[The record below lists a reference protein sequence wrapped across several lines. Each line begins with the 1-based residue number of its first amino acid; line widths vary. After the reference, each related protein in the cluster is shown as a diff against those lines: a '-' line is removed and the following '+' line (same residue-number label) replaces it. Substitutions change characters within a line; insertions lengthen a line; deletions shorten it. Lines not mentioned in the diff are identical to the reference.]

1 MEVILAIIAVA
12 VVAGLVYK
20 FVAIKKV
27 AESNEFPTTRPE
39 AAPYKVEAPKEVPVV
54 STKKVAK
61 LEVVTATKPAKAK
74 PKAPVKK
81 VTTPSMAKPEVAPK
95 KVGKTPAATKPTAT
109 KPAATK
115 APAKPKKAKTDS
127 K

>member
-20 FVAIKKV
+20 FVSIRKDAAV
-27 AESNEFPTTRPE
+27 NEFPTTQPE
-39 AAPYKVEAPKEVPVV
+39 AAPYKVETPKEVPVV

-61 LEVVTATKPAKAK
+61 LEVVSATKLGKAK
-74 PKAPVKK
+74 PKAPAKK
-81 VTTPSMAKPEVAPK
+81 GTTPSMAKPEVATK
-95 KVGKTPAATKPTAT
+95 KVGKTPAATKPTVT
-109 KPAATK
+109 KPVATK
-115 APAKPKKAKTDS
+115 APAKPKKAKTDN

>member
-20 FVAIKKV
+20 FVSIRKEEAV
-27 AESNEFPTTRPE
+27 HEFPTTQPE
-39 AAPYKVEAPKEVPVV
+39 AAPFKVEPAKEVAVV
-54 STKKVAK
+54 TPKKVAK
-61 LEVVTATKPAKAK
+61 LEVVTANKPGKAK
-74 PKAPVKK
+74 PKAPAKK
-81 VTTPSMAKPEVAPK
+81 GTTPSMAKPEVAPK
-95 KVGKTPAATKPTAT
+95 KTAKTPAT

-115 APAKPKKAKTDS
+115 APAQPKKTKTSS

>member
-20 FVAIKKV
+20 FVSIRKEEAV
-27 AESNEFPTTRPE
+27 HEFPTTQPE
-39 AAPYKVEAPKEVPVV
+39 AAPYKVETPKEVPVV

-61 LEVVTATKPAKAK
+61 LEVVSATKPGKAK
-74 PKAPVKK
+74 PKAPAKK
-81 VTTPSMAKPEVAPK
+81 GTTPSMAKPEVATK